1 MALTPR
7 ERVLLA
13 LSHEEPD
20 RVPIV
25 LGASNATSLQ
35 MGAYRRLKAH
45 LGIQA
50 PDCYL
55 YDWPELG
62 TAALDEQTLQHL
74 QSDVRGVQDRFPQA
88 VLERNA
94 ALPPQAPRFDDWG
107 VGRTQIQE
115 GVWFPSIHPLAEAT
129 APEDLERYPWPDM
142 NDPQRVAHV
151 HEQAQRLANEGR
163 YAILGVPWLL
173 FPFERAIALQGMEK
187 FLVNM
192 VRHPDFA
199 QALLLK
205 VADLC
210 RTLMGHFLEA
220 MGENIDIIKIGDDLG
235 GQNGLLISPALY
247 RRMLKPIHADY
258 IAFIKQRTR
267 AKVFF
272 HSDGDIFDLLDDLVE
287 IGVDI
292 LNPLQTTAGKMANLA
307 ELKRR
312 YGKNLVFCGGI
323 DTQRLLPF
331 GSPQEVRQ
339 EVRRVIEHLAP
350 GGGYFLAAVHTILDD
365 TPPKNIL
372 AMVEAALEFG
382 RYR

>member
-1 MALTPR
+1 MPPSPLKR
-7 ERVLLA
+7 R
-13 LSHEEPD
+13 
-20 RVPIV
+20 
-25 LGASNATSLQ
+25 ASTI
-35 MGAYRRLKAH
+35 G
-45 LGIQA
+45 
-50 PDCYL
+50 
-55 YDWPELG
+55 
-62 TAALDEQTLQHL
+62 
-74 QSDVRGVQDRFPQA
+74 
-88 VLERNA
+88 
-94 ALPPQAPRFDDWG
+94 G

-115 GVWFPSIHPLAEAT
+115 GVWSPSIHPLAEAT

-220 MGENIDIIKIGDDLG
+220 IGENIDIIKIGDDLG

-331 GSPQEVRQ
+331 GSPQRS
-339 EVRRVIEHLAP
+339 AP
-350 GGGYFLAAVHTILDD
+350 GGAPGDRALGPRRGIPPRRCPHHPGRHTPRKHPGHGRGSPGVRPLPLKNMAAFPGRHVLTPSKIL
-365 TPPKNIL
+365 T
-372 AMVEAALEFG
+372 
-382 RYR
+382 